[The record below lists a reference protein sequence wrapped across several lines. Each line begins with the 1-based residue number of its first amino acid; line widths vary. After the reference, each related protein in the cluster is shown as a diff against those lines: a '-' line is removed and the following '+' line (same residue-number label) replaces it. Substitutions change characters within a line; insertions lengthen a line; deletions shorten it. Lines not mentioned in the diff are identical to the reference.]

1 MYWHHMKNR
10 NHTIDRKKIIET
22 NSVVSRRLAA
32 LCVKE
37 VMDNNLPLQ
46 QVISSQKDYATLE
59 SRDRAFVRLIVA
71 TTFRRMGQINSVLKP
86 FLRQTPPKFIYAA
99 LQTATAQI
107 IYLEHLRMLR

>member
-1 MYWHHMKNR
+1 MYWHHMRNK
-10 NHTIDRKKIIET
+10 NHTIDRKKNIES

-37 VMDNNLPLQ
+37 VMEKNLPIQ
-46 QVISSQKDYATLE
+46 QVISSQKDYLTLE

-86 FLRQTPPKFIYAA
+86 FL
-99 LQTATAQI
+99 
-107 IYLEHLRMLR
+107 LR